1 MFYKFSSCFA
11 TSVQSIVLTVLIAIL
26 QDPMDVQNWKNRAR
40 SGVATSAFSPVAT
53 PCRLTHGLKKVLD
66 ETPPPVIRPYRK
78 TQLAAA
84 KRLEKELQNAKGSDL
99 KPNSTK
105 GKRKAKGNKDKKVD
119 KTKGDSKKVP
129 PKRNHG
135 NGPMAAAKNTFMQ
148 NMKSEGYSYRECLE
162 LWKESEEREAIVQS
176 MSESERKRRRY

>member
-1 MFYKFSSCFA
+1 MFYNFSSCFA

-26 QDPMDVQNWKNRAR
+26 QDPIDVQNWKNRAR
-40 SGVATSAFSPVAT
+40 SGSATSAFSPVAT
-53 PCRLTHGLKKVLD
+53 PCRLTHGLQNVKD

-84 KRLEKELQNAKGSDL
+84 KRLEKELQNAKSSDS
-99 KPNSTK
+99 KKNSTK
-105 GKRKAKGNKDKKVD
+105 GKGKAKGNKVD
-119 KTKGDSKKVP
+119 KTKGRSKKVP

-135 NGPMAAAKNTFMQ
+135 DGPMAAAKNTFMQ
-148 NMKSEGYSYRECLE
+148 SMKSEGYSYRECLE